1 MRASWYAKAIHDLVE
16 TRALSEEK
24 ALEHVIGV
32 VRMNGHEYMLPK
44 IVRAMERIAQKR
56 AKHETIEVITAE
68 ILPEKD
74 VSALLKGEQFSKI
87 LSPLHKRVVRKVD
100 PTLIGGT
107 IVKTDSE
114 RIDMSYKRML
124 QEIYQHMTNT
134 L

>member
-1 MRASWYAKAIHDLVE
+1 MRASWYAKAIYELVE
-16 TRALSEEK
+16 TGAMSKEK
-24 ALEHVIGV
+24 SVEHVVGV

-44 IVRAMERIAQKR
+44 IVRAIERIAQKN
-56 AKHETIEVITAE
+56 AKHETIEVITANE
-68 ILPEKD
+68 LPQTE
-74 VSALLKGEQFSKI
+74 VSALLRQEQFAKI

-124 QEIYQHMTNT
+124 QEIYQNMTNT